1 MKKFEINLICNL
13 STRSDFYLL
22 GLLKSNFFIKKVII
36 LDNKKK
42 ISQKKK
48 LNVEY
53 KNFKILRKK
62 NFKFIEY
69 LKQKKINYEIIECKT
84 INNKK
89 VYSLLKSMKKQK
101 YFIVSL
107 FPGDILKKKLF
118 ELKKKFIHAHAGF
131 LPDYRGST
139 TNYYSYLDNKE

>member
-22 GLLKSNFFIKKVII
+22 GLLQSNFFITKVII
-36 LDNKKK
+36 LDNKKR

-69 LKQKKINYEIIECKT
+69 LKQKKIN
-84 INNKK
+84 
-89 VYSLLKSMKKQK
+89 
-101 YFIVSL
+101 
-107 FPGDILKKKLF
+107 
-118 ELKKKFIHAHAGF
+118 
-131 LPDYRGST
+131 
-139 TNYYSYLDNKE
+139 

>member
-48 LNVEY
+48 LNVE
-53 KNFKILRKK
+53 
-62 NFKFIEY
+62 
-69 LKQKKINYEIIECKT
+69 
-84 INNKK
+84 
-89 VYSLLKSMKKQK
+89 
-101 YFIVSL
+101 
-107 FPGDILKKKLF
+107 
-118 ELKKKFIHAHAGF
+118 
-131 LPDYRGST
+131 
-139 TNYYSYLDNKE
+139 

>member
-69 LKQKKINYEIIECKT
+69 LKQKKINYEIKR
-84 INNKK
+84 
-89 VYSLLKSMKKQK
+89 L
-101 YFIVSL
+101 
-107 FPGDILKKKLF
+107 
-118 ELKKKFIHAHAGF
+118 
-131 LPDYRGST
+131 
-139 TNYYSYLDNKE
+139 